1 MPGQTDRQ
9 TVRSCS
15 HQSPREACSKPIE
28 GNTADAFPEGEKHF
42 VFEWKPEVLCLAA
55 GDPGYRAG
63 WETSLWLLLG
73 ETGEQKL
80 QVCFAWPPQQQDLL
94 LVSTSRPCHD
104 PRLPLLWGGNFDV
117 IELFT
122 KGPGVCAMTTAIL
135 GAKKTLKTQHWL
147 PASP

>member
-63 WETSLWLLLG
+63 RETSPWLLLG
-73 ETGEQKL
+73 ETGEQEL
-80 QVCFAWPPQQQDLL
+80 QVPAR
-94 LVSTSRPCHD
+94 VAT
-104 PRLPLLWGGNFDV
+104 
-117 IELFT
+117 
-122 KGPGVCAMTTAIL
+122 TTAGPSAGVHI
-135 GAKKTLKTQHWL
+135 
-147 PASP
+147 PPVP